1 MIDAFEAQIEQI
13 PTFLH
18 NLKYIYFI
26 YRVQP
31 STIITKTRKDMT
43 PRTNLQDFAENKNQ
57 D

>member
-26 YRVQP
+26 YRVQS